1 MAKITNKEAKE
12 LQAIKAYLESIGLDY
27 SKLSKGI
34 KGNAPKPAPEKVDI
48 ALGEFKTKEG
58 HSIEFRKWSDKEGRL
73 FVAQTK
79 VLSNGTRTKGFGIPV
94 EEFKAYVS
102 KLNSIADKLGA

>member
-48 ALGEFKTKEG
+48 ALDT
-58 HSIEFRKWSDKEGRL
+58 
-73 FVAQTK
+73 Q
-79 VLSNGTRTKGFGIPV
+79 
-94 EEFKAYVS
+94 
-102 KLNSIADKLGA
+102 